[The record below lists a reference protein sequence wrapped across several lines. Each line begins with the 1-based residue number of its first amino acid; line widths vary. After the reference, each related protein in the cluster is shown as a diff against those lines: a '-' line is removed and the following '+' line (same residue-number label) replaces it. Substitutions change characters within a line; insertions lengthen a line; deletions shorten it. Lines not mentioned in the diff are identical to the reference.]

1 MEHGLDTGVIAV
13 VAASALLWSLLSA
26 RLERFDISAPM
37 AFVVLGL
44 VFTHG
49 PLALIDVHLQSS
61 TARSLAEV
69 TLALVLFV
77 DASRINVR
85 KLRADA
91 GLPVRLLG
99 IGLPLTIGLGCVVA
113 AGLYRDTGLWVAA
126 VIAAAVAPTDAALGA
141 PIVQDTRVPARI
153 RRVLNVES
161 GLNDGI
167 ATPFVGIF
175 LAGAAASESVHGAN
189 GVASAV
195 VDLLGGAGMGIAIGV
210 GGALLLRA
218 AVARGLS
225 APAFRALAPLA
236 LALLAYAGTVQ
247 VGANGFVAAFVAG
260 MAFGSLLPSELEPTI
275 AFTDVAGE
283 VLSLLMWFVVGAAML
298 VPAFQHAQWQDVV
311 FAVLALTV
319 IRMVPVAIACFGSAA
334 RSPHRGVHRLVRPAR
349 AGLGHLRAARGGH
362 PRRARRQQGAHR
374 RHRHRRAERACSR
387 RHRVTACRPLRS
399 RGLHPSL
406 RTTRAAAHTRAAPQ
420 VPGRQWTP
428 RSMVDTTRA
437 MTARGRGDG

>member
-1 MEHGLDTGVIAV
+1 MDHGLDTGVIAV
-13 VAASALLWSLLSA
+13 VAASVLLWSLLSA
-26 RLERFDISAPM
+26 RLERLYLSAPI

-49 PLALIDVHLQSS
+49 PLALVDIHLQST

-77 DASRINVR
+77 DASRINVG

-91 GLPVRLLG
+91 VLPVRLLG
-99 IGLPLTIGLGCVVA
+99 IGLPLTIGLGCLVA
-113 AGLYRDTGLWVAA
+113 AGLYRGTGLWVAA

-141 PIVQDTRVPARI
+141 PIVQDTRVPARV

-236 LALLAYAGTVQ
+236 LALLAYAGAVQ

-260 MAFGSLLPSELEPTI
+260 MAFGSLLPSDLEPTI
-275 AFTDVAGE
+275 AFTDVSGE
-283 VLSLLMWFVVGAAML
+283 VLSLLVWFVVGAAML
-298 VPAFQHAQWQDVV
+298 VPAFEQAQWQDVV

-319 IRMVPVAIACFGSAA
+319 IRMLPVAIACWGLQP

-362 PRRARRQQGAHR
+362 PRRARCQPGARR
-374 RHRHRRAERACSR
+374 RHRHRGPERARSR
-387 RHRVTACRPLRS
+387 HHRIAVRRPLRR
-399 RGLHPSL
+399 RGRHPSP
-406 RTTRAAAHTRAAPQ
+406 RTPRAPTRTRAA
-420 VPGRQWTP
+420 
-428 RSMVDTTRA
+428 TTVLGGQETQPHDPERW
-437 MTARGRGDG
+437 